1 MLLLQNKDSLFSK
14 PKTQN
19 TERVRGYR
27 DFQNKDS
34 PWDEKPMI
42 KPACGDDGRQRFGVR
57 GRDCGV
63 EAIWSLNVRESGKC
77 ESDKCGVCRVGFSNF
92 WFYSLISFSL
102 ISFSLII
109 GD

>member
-34 PWDEKPMI
+34 P
-42 KPACGDDGRQRFGVR
+42 
-57 GRDCGV
+57 
-63 EAIWSLNVRESGKC
+63 
-77 ESDKCGVCRVGFSNF
+77 
-92 WFYSLISFSL
+92 
-102 ISFSLII
+102 
-109 GD
+109 